1 MCCKKYVG
9 GIFMS
14 KVDVVLGGF
23 YGDEGK
29 GKIIDYLSQK
39 ADFSVRCT
47 GGNNAG
53 HSIEIAGKKFAFH
66 LIPSGILNEGTI
78 AVIGNGV
85 VVDPKVLIEEI
96 KNVEA
101 NGYSADN
108 LRISDKAHVILP
120 YHIEM
125 DRLQEEL
132 RGDQKIGTTCR
143 GIGPVYCD
151 KYERCGIRMG
161 DFVNKKFEKQL
172 RKNVD
177 TKNKI
182 FERYGHKVLNA
193 DEILKE
199 YNEYADFL
207 KKYVVDTIDLLHNA
221 IEQDK
226 RILCEGAQATL
237 LDIDFGS
244 YPFVTSSNPTIGG
257 ICTGTGIGARYIG
270 EVYGVIKAYS
280 SKVGEGP
287 YITEQDNEIGD
298 KIRELG
304 HEYGTTTKRPRR
316 CGWLDVVALKYA
328 AMINGITGIAIN
340 HVDTVGKLDEI
351 KLCVG
356 YKKDGEVTM
365 KFSTDLDYIN
375 ECEPVYETFEGNFGD
390 ISNLKS
396 RDELPENAKKYL
408 NRVEEIAG
416 VPIKFIGTGAGRDSM
431 IVC

>member
-1 MCCKKYVG
+1 
-9 GIFMS
+9 MS

-182 FERYGHKVLNA
+182 FESYGHKMLNA

-316 CGWLDVVALKYA
+316 CGWLDLVALKYA
-328 AMINGITGIAIN
+328 AMINGLTGIAIN

-390 ISNLKS
+390 ISNVKS

-408 NRVEEIAG
+408 NRVEEIVG

>member
-1 MCCKKYVG
+1 
-9 GIFMS
+9 MS

-316 CGWLDVVALKYA
+316 CGWLDLVALKYA
-328 AMINGITGIAIN
+328 AMINGLTGIAIN

-408 NRVEEIAG
+408 NRVEEIVG

>member
-1 MCCKKYVG
+1 
-9 GIFMS
+9 MS

-316 CGWLDVVALKYA
+316 CGWLDLVALKYA
-328 AMINGITGIAIN
+328 AMINGLTGIAIN

-390 ISNLKS
+390 ISNVKS

-408 NRVEEIAG
+408 NRVEEIVG

>member
-1 MCCKKYVG
+1 
-9 GIFMS
+9 MS
-14 KVDVVLGGF
+14 KVDVVLGSF

-29 GKIIDYLSQK
+29 GKIIDYLSQN

-53 HSIEIAGKKFAFH
+53 HSIEIDGKKFAFH
-66 LIPSGILNEGTI
+66 LIPSGILNKGTI

-85 VVDPKVLIEEI
+85 VIDPKVLMAEI
-96 KNVEA
+96 KNIEE
-101 NGYSADN
+101 NGYSSDN

-132 RGDQKIGTTCR
+132 RGDNKIGTTCR

-151 KYERCGIRMG
+151 KYERSGIRMG
-161 DFVNKKFEKQL
+161 DLVNKKFEEQL
-172 RKNVD
+172 RKNVN

-182 FERYGHKVLNA
+182 FESYGHKTLDVE
-193 DEILKE
+193 EIIKE
-199 YNEYADFL
+199 YNEYAEYF
-207 KKYVVDTIDLLHNA
+207 KKYVVDTVYLLHNA

-226 RILCEGAQATL
+226 KILCEGAQATL

-244 YPFVTSSNPTIGG
+244 YPYVTSSNPTIGG
-257 ICTGTGIGARYIG
+257 VCTGSGIGARYIG
-270 EVYGVIKAYS
+270 EVYGVLKAYS

-287 YITEQDNEIGD
+287 YITEQNNEIGD
-298 KIRELG
+298 YIREIG

-316 CGWLDVVALKYA
+316 CGWLDLVALKYA
-328 AMINGITGIAIN
+328 AMVNGLTGLAIN
-340 HVDTVGKLDEI
+340 HVDTIGKLDEI

-356 YKKDGEVTM
+356 YKKDGETTM

-375 ECEPVYETFEGNFGD
+375 KCEPVYEVFEGNFGD
-390 ISNLKS
+390 ISNIKS
-396 RDELPENAKKYL
+396 REDLPENAKKYL
-408 NRVEEIAG
+408 NRIEEIVG

>member
-1 MCCKKYVG
+1 
-9 GIFMS
+9 MS

-39 ADFSVRCT
+39 ANFSVRCT

-182 FERYGHKVLNA
+182 FESYGHKMLNA

-199 YNEYADFL
+199 YNEYAEFL

-316 CGWLDVVALKYA
+316 CGWLDLVALKYA
-328 AMINGITGIAIN
+328 AMINGLTGIAIN

-390 ISNLKS
+390 ISNVKS

-408 NRVEEIAG
+408 NRVEELVG